1 MKKTLVGLIAL
12 GFVLSMFVLAVVA
25 ARAQGIDQ
33 KIQALEEE
41 LQRLKSEQA
50 QVKTEQLEMKKQAG
64 LAVTA
69 SEVGSGIRRLSFAGI
84 ASVQAPLPVQ
94 NLGHVL
100 AVLVDVLRVL
110 DPLVADR
117 LLSVSGSGAKLRH
130 AVDDVAHEER
140 PMQYGYRR

>member
-1 MKKTLVGLIAL
+1 MMKKALVGLIAL

-25 ARAQGIDQ
+25 ARAQDIDQ

-69 SEVGSGIRRLSFAGI
+69 AEGGRGIPRLSFPRLD
-84 ASVQAPLPVQ
+84 SLHPPLPPPQ
-94 NLGHVL
+94 LSHHL
-100 AVLVDVLRVL
+100 P
-110 DPLVADR
+110 PLF
-117 LLSVSGSGAKLRH
+117 
-130 AVDDVAHEER
+130 
-140 PMQYGYRR
+140 

>member
-1 MKKTLVGLIAL
+1 MKKTLVGLIGL

-25 ARAQGIDQ
+25 ARAQDIDQ

-100 AVLVDVLRVL
+100 AVLVNALRVL
-110 DPLVADR
+110 DQFVTNR
-117 LLSVSGSGAKLRH
+117 LLGVGGFGPKLRH
-130 AVDDVAHEER
+130 TINHVPHKMETIHVV
-140 PMQYGYRR
+140 